1 MFYFPKFPLPWPY
14 PFLLEESQIKE
25 ENESRFDQQY
35 DECMMI
41 ITNKTKALEYMLGA
55 LEIGFMYKIEKKKI
69 ETNVLN
75 LKSC

>member
-1 MFYFPKFPLPWPY
+1 MKA
-14 PFLLEESQIKE
+14 I
-25 ENESRFDQQY
+25 DQKD

-41 ITNKTKALEYMLGA
+41 ITNKTKALEHMQGA
-55 LEIGFMYKIEKKKI
+55 LEFETMYKIEKKKI